1 MFTLHPSHLNSQPTL
16 AHQEA
21 TRGVLRP
28 AGGWQPWFR
37 LPPEYKGITNVRASL
52 GAMRKILGL
61 TLGLLLLGLGSGC
74 STSTESPTQD
84 EVLPVGA
91 PTPILSLS
99 DEERQDQGRPSL
111 PTSRGTHQITFDDRH
126 QLLVPVPGDW
136 QASQLGPV
144 GEGRRFVDQT
154 GTVSL
159 EIESRAWEGEAMAL
173 LRDAD
178 AGDESSLKGFR
189 KVFAYREKGLPPPL
203 DSADSAVRSY
213 TYNAKAVSLQVKELV
228 LVSAGRSPTAVIVRL
243 VCRAEDFALMQ
254 TVWDDVHTGITLK
267 ATSS

>member
-1 MFTLHPSHLNSQPTL
+1 
-16 AHQEA
+16 
-21 TRGVLRP
+21 
-28 AGGWQPWFR
+28 
-37 LPPEYKGITNVRASL
+37 VRASL
-52 GAMRKILGL
+52 GAMRKILGR
-61 TLGLLLLGLGSGC
+61 TLALLLLGLGGGC
-74 STSTESPTQD
+74 STSPESPTQD

-99 DEERQDQGRPSL
+99 DQERQDQGRPVI
-111 PTSRGTHQITFDDRH
+111 PTSSGTYQITFDDRH
-126 QLLVPVPGDW
+126 QLLIPVPGDW
-136 QASQLGPV
+136 QGAQFGPV

-159 EIESRAWEGEAMAL
+159 EIESRSWVDRAMAL

-189 KVFAYREKGLPPPL
+189 KVFAYREKDLPPRL
-203 DSADSAVRSY
+203 SSADSAVRSY
-213 TYNAKAVSLQVKELV
+213 IYTAEETSLQVKELV
-228 LVSAGRSPTAVIVRL
+228 LISGDRSTTAIIVRL

-267 ATSS
+267 AIRS